1 MKISKSVLND
11 VVKHAETLSDEQL
24 LDEYY
29 DCMFE
34 SLGSQCERMYELGY
48 DESDISERS
57 HYEDFIFQKAEILA
71 SLCVGR
77 GLRLFE

>member
-1 MKISKSVLND
+1 MNISKSVLND

-34 SLGSQCERMYELGY
+34 SLGSQSERMYDLGY
-48 DESDISERS
+48 DEADIRERS
-57 HYEDFIFQKAEILA
+57 YYEDFVCQKADILA
-71 SLCVGR
+71 GLCIER